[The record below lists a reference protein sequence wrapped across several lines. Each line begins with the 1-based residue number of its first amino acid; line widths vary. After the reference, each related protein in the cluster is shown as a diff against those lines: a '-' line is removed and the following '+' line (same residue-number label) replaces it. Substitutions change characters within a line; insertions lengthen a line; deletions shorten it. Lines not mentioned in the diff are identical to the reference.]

1 MDVASSLGS
10 NFGSSVKGMF
20 SENAG
25 EKAIL
30 YIYLYDL
37 SGKKDTTAMDLQ
49 GKASFDNEMNDLNA
63 LQKDLLKKTKGK
75 LGLSSIKSGLGSAL
89 SEQYNALKPG
99 ANSPENIGSVDPSH
113 SNFVKFKVQ
122 YNPATI
128 RLYSVNGK
136 IQNRKGQE
144 GVDEL
149 KVYSFS
155 GKSKLSFDLIFDD
168 CDNMNAFGLNEIAN
182 ANITT
187 GLNKGLSAWSNGGLE
202 HSVRKKM
209 DAIMSLLS
217 SVATQQVVFFW
228 ANMAFR
234 GTITDVANKFT
245 MFNPQG
251 NPIRGEMHLELTQD
265 KQFEYLKYDETYWD
279 NAFQNCFKPK
289 SGFAGLAGGT
299 SLANK
304 FTNNNLI
311 NLSL

>member
-30 YIYLYDL
+30 YIYLFDL
-37 SGKKDTTAMDLQ
+37 SGKKDTTMEDL
-49 GKASFDNEMNDLNA
+49 KDRFKDETDALNN
-63 LQKDLLKKTKGK
+63 LQSDLLKKTKGK
-75 LGLSSIKSGLGSAL
+75 LSLSAIKNSVGGAL
-89 SEQYNALKPG
+89 KDQFNALKPG
-99 ANSPENIGSVDPSH
+99 ANSADNVGVVDTQH
-113 SNFVKFKVQ
+113 SSFVKFKVQ

-136 IQNRKGQE
+136 LQSRKGQE
-144 GVDEL
+144 GIDEL
-149 KVYSFS
+149 KVYSFT

-182 ANITT
+182 ANVTSAV
-187 GLNKGLSAWSNGGLE
+187 NKGLSAWSSGGLE

-217 SVATQQVVFFW
+217 SAATQQVVFFW

-234 GTITDVANKFT
+234 GTITDVGNKFT

-265 KQFEYLKYDETYWD
+265 KQFEDLRYDETYWE

-289 SGFAGLAGGT
+289 SGLAGAAGGV
-299 SLANK
+299 SLAK
-304 FTNNNLI
+304 KLTNNNLV
-311 NLSL
+311 SLDL